1 MKNIIR
7 GFVVAVIMV
16 LFFIIITI
24 NNSYTIREKEAQ
36 DALDRAIYN
45 VLDEV
50 QMQGKLNAGSSN
62 EEIVSEFT
70 ALLSTQLNVKN
81 DKNFSLTIDIYGVDN
96 EKGLLSLK
104 VTEHFTYPNGK
115 VGSISSD
122 ATMILEQEAPKKVYT
137 ITYLYDYA
145 DDNYDTE
152 IRTEAWKE
160 FQIQETD
167 ALKVPENPPEFNFN
181 AKRYTFHH
189 WVDES
194 GNTVTNTQILATT
207 NDKDRTYKAIY
218 TSVDT
223 IIVKYRV
230 DGNDLVT
237 KELVKNSDVVSQGP
251 FFKGNT
257 TIKPGWEFIGWRSD
271 ANPDPNTYTTYTS
284 PTNTTV
290 YAVFK
295 RTLSITAINGSQ
307 QYRNEGIQ
315 YYNLGNYADPTV
327 TITNNNSIGG
337 WNLIGYRTDTQALN
351 AISYAING
359 TYQIHN
365 SVNVYALFRQDLS
378 VSYVANGGSGSMG
391 ATSAIRLYNNGN
403 FNNPT
408 ITLPGCG
415 YSRAYH
421 RFIGYT
427 HISGTAT
434 HTGGTAGQP
443 GASYQ
448 IQSNCQFRCE
458 WQATEIPAAQRHWH
472 ANGLLS
478 NAGPGNNSQ
487 GYYGP
492 QTVTPPAGT
501 SLCYIKLTG
510 CWSVNGTGWGVG
522 DQNGWCYMNA
532 YSPNANMQLV
542 MSECSGTGT
551 GVTKVYKVTGF
562 SGSFTV
568 YAQNYP
574 DAYDYSIDGDGDMF
588 WAKHPHAADTHANF
602 YYCYD

>member
-145 DDNYDTE
+145 DDNYDTN
-152 IRTEAWKE
+152 IRTETWKE

-167 ALKVPENPPEFNFN
+167 ALKVPENPPTFNFN
-181 AKRYTFHH
+181 AKQYSFDH
-189 WVDES
+189 WVDEN
-194 GNTVTNTQILATT
+194 GHTVTKAEILSTENT
-207 NDKDRTYKAIY
+207 KDRTYKAIY
-218 TSVDT
+218 KAVDT
-223 IIVKYRV
+223 IIIKYRI
-230 DGNDLVT
+230 DGHDLKT
-237 KELVKNSDVVSQGP
+237 TEIIKGSEAVSQAP
-251 FFKGNT
+251 FLAGDTNA
-257 TIKPGWEFIGWRSD
+257 KPGWIFVGWRSD
-271 ANPDPNTYTTYTS
+271 TKADPNVYTTVYPSVNSTY
-284 PTNTTV
+284 

-295 RTLSITAINGSQ
+295 RAISLTAVNDSQ
-307 QYRNEGIQ
+307 ILKNEGIQ
-315 YYNLGNYADPTV
+315 YYNLGNYLDPFV
-327 TITNNNSIGG
+327 TITNNSTKSG
-337 WNLIGYRTDTQALN
+337 WNLLGYREDKETIAT
-351 AISYAING
+351 I
-359 TYQIHN
+359 
-365 SVNVYALFRQDLS
+365 
-378 VSYVANGGSGSMG
+378 SYVANNSYQIHQTTNIYALFSQNLTVSYAGNG
-391 ATSAIRLYNNGN
+391 ATSGAIGNTNVTRYYNNGKYN
-403 FNNPT
+403 DPT
-408 ITLPGCG
+408 ISLPNCG
-415 YSRAYH
+415 FARTYH
-421 RFIGYT
+421 RFVGYT
-427 HISGTAT
+427 LTSGSAT

-443 GASYQ
+443 GATYQ
-448 IQSNCQFRCE
+448 ITTNCQFRCE

-472 ANGLLS
+472 ASGKLS
-478 NAGPGNNSQ
+478 DASGNNS
-487 GYYGP
+487 GP
-492 QTVTPPAGT
+492 RTVTPPAGCT
-501 SLCYIKLTG
+501 LCYIYVEDA
-510 CWSVNGTGWGVG
+510 WSTPGTGWGVG
-522 DQNGWCYMNA
+522 DQNGWCYLTA
-532 YSPNANMQLV
+532 YSPNATVTLLPG
-542 MSECSGTGT
+542 ECSTGS
-551 GVTKVYKVTGF
+551 GVGVNKVYKVTNF
-562 SGSFTV
+562 SGSFTI
-568 YAQNYP
+568 YASNSP
-574 DAYDYSIDGDGDMF
+574 DTYDYQLGRAPSYCS
-588 WAKHPHAADTHANF
+588 HPHRAATTANF